1 VHGIEDEAIAMLEA
15 HAWPGNVRQLA
26 NIIERMVILRA
37 DGLLTAEDVP
47 AKVRA
52 VERTSILENEEAVL
66 PAQGIDL
73 RAALE
78 RFESAMLRQ
87 ALERTRGNKNRA
99 AALLKLNRTTLVEK
113 LKKRGMSSLETDEN
127 EHENVLE
134 AAG

>member
-1 VHGIEDEAIAMLEA
+1 
-15 HAWPGNVRQLA
+15 
-26 NIIERMVILRA
+26 
-37 DGLLTAEDVP
+37 
-47 AKVRA
+47 
-52 VERTSILENEEAVL
+52 L

-113 LKKRGMSSLETDEN
+113 LKKRGMSSLETDDN
-127 EHENVLE
+127 EHESVLE

>member
-1 VHGIEDEAIAMLEA
+1 
-15 HAWPGNVRQLA
+15 
-26 NIIERMVILRA
+26 
-37 DGLLTAEDVP
+37 
-47 AKVRA
+47 
-52 VERTSILENEEAVL
+52 VL